1 MLSVNDTYF
10 LVKGFVLSMLW
21 VRVAGKNITNNTLHF
36 LLNVPLLRYNG
47 GDGIAGVNNI
57 LKWKIIEAKYN
68 G

>member
-1 MLSVNDTYF
+1 
-10 LVKGFVLSMLW
+10 MLW